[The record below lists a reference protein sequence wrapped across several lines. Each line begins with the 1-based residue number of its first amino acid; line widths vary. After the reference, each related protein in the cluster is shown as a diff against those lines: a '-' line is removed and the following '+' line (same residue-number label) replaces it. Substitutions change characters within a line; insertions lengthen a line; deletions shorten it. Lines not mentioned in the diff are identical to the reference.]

1 MHKYKED
8 EARVATL
15 ILRSASVSES
25 KTLITHV
32 DEGFDFLGWNFRKF
46 KTKFIIAPSKKSVKS
61 ICQKIGKIVRKNLM
75 QKQEILIKQLNPVIR
90 GWCNY
95 HRTSC
100 AKKAFQTIDKYVF
113 YSLWK
118 WAKHRHSM
126 KSKHWRKER
135 YFHQEGTRDWIFK
148 TAKVKLVFASDT
160 KIRRHVLI
168 KFEANPY
175 LKEYDAYYRKRRVAC

>member
-90 GWCNY
+90 G
-95 HRTSC
+95 
-100 AKKAFQTIDKYVF
+100 
-113 YSLWK
+113 
-118 WAKHRHSM
+118 
-126 KSKHWRKER
+126 
-135 YFHQEGTRDWIFK
+135 
-148 TAKVKLVFASDT
+148 
-160 KIRRHVLI
+160 
-168 KFEANPY
+168 
-175 LKEYDAYYRKRRVAC
+175 